1 MIHDLLSDHM
11 YGMPGGLLLMV
22 VLWLAPVL
30 IVAIA
35 AWQILRQSRNGGGRR
50 TARRRLDE
58 RYALGE
64 IDRDTYLT
72 TLADL
77 ERTAPSPR
85 EPAPP
90 HGGPER
96 PKRAPQGP
104 MRMP

>member
-1 MIHDLLSDHM
+1 MIQDLGFHDM

-22 VLWLAPVL
+22 VIWLAPVL

-58 RYALGE
+58 RYARGE

-77 ERTAPSPR
+77 ERTTPSPR
-85 EPAPP
+85 GPARP
-90 HGGPER
+90 HDGPVR